1 MSGVRGKLSSGA
13 SGWRMS
19 YRNSGIMGTVNEK
32 EEERENVLNVDRMLS
47 IKLILH
53 VFVITMLHVYIL
65 TI

>member
-1 MSGVRGKLSSGA
+1 
-13 SGWRMS
+13 
-19 YRNSGIMGTVNEK
+19 MGTVNEK